1 MGLFDFFTQKIGIDL
16 GTSNTLVYVN
26 NKGIIVNEPSV
37 VAINTISYEVCAV
50 GDGAKA
56 MLDRTPKTIKA
67 TRPLQNGVIADFE
80 ITRAMIK
87 YFVAKA
93 LNKKMFIKSNI
104 VISVP
109 VGVTS
114 IERRAVEEVAYDS
127 GARKVKLV
135 EEPMAAAIGAG
146 LNVDQPVGNMIVDIG
161 GGTTEIAVISL
172 GGIVESDSLRI
183 AGDDIDVNIKEYV
196 KNKYKMDIGIV
207 TAENIKIVLGNA
219 SKEYY
224 EDYKVNK
231 IKNDKTDK
239 TDKNDN
245 KESNDNVD
253 SKANIENTDK
263 IHKVDK
269 IDKTDSNKASNNV
282 PMQMEIRGRDI
293 VSGLPLKMTI
303 TSDEIREAI
312 IETINSIVNGIKRVL
327 ERTPPE
333 LSSDIYTN
341 GIYLSGG
348 GALLKGLDRFIE
360 KETGIRVFIAE
371 NPLHSVA
378 LGAGKISE
386 NL

>member
-1 MGLFDFFTQKIGIDL
+1 MGFFDFFTQKIGIDL

-37 VAINTISYEVCAV
+37 VAINNLTREVCAV
-50 GDGAKA
+50 GEDAKA
-56 MLDRTPKTIKA
+56 MLDRTPKTISA
-67 TRPLQNGVIADFE
+67 IRPLKNGVIADFE

-87 YFVAKA
+87 YFITKA
-93 LNKKMFIKSNI
+93 LNKRRFIKSNI

-146 LNVDQPVGNMIVDIG
+146 LNVDQPIGNMVIDIG

-183 AGDDIDVNIKEYV
+183 AGDDIDMNIKEYV

-207 TAENIKIVLGNA
+207 TSEKIKMVLGNS

-224 EDYKVNK
+224 SRLRDIDNGDNNEDEEYK
-231 IKNDKTDK
+231 KN
-239 TDKNDN
+239 
-245 KESNDNVD
+245 
-253 SKANIENTDK
+253 ENTFEL
-263 IHKVDK
+263 
-269 IDKTDSNKASNNV
+269 
-282 PMQMEIRGRDI
+282 MEIRGRDI
-293 VSGLPLKMTI
+293 VSGLPLKITI

-312 IETINSIVNGIKRVL
+312 IETINSIVNAIKRVL

-333 LSSDIYTN
+333 LSSDIYSN

-348 GALLKGLDRFIE
+348 GALLKGLDIYIE
-360 KETGIRVFIAE
+360 KETGLKVFVAD
-371 NPLHSVA
+371 NPLQSVA
-378 LGAGKISE
+378 LGAGKICE

>member
-26 NKGIIVNEPSV
+26 NKGITLNEPSV
-37 VAINTISYEVCAV
+37 VAINTASYEVCAV
-50 GDGAKA
+50 GADAKA
-56 MLDRTPKTIKA
+56 MLERTPKTIKA
-67 TRPLQNGVIADFE
+67 IRPLQNGVIADFE

-87 YFVAKA
+87 YFITKA
-93 LNKKMFIKSNI
+93 LNKKRFIKSNI

-114 IERRAVEEVAYDS
+114 IERRAVEEVAYDA

-146 LNVDQPVGNMIVDIG
+146 LNVDQPVGNMVVDIG

-183 AGDDIDVNIKEYV
+183 AGDDIDINIKDYV
-196 KNKYKMDIGIV
+196 KSKYKMDIGIV
-207 TAENIKIVLGNA
+207 TAENIKKALGNA
-219 SKEYY
+219 SKDYY
-224 EDYKVNK
+224 KKIIIEPDENNDSNEADDIEANEDNEDKK
-231 IKNDKTDK
+231 GKKDKNDKKDG
-239 TDKNDN
+239 KN
-245 KESNDNVD
+245 K
-253 SKANIENTDK
+253 
-263 IHKVDK
+263 K
-269 IDKTDSNKASNNV
+269 IDSAQ
-282 PMQMEIRGRDI
+282 QMEIRGRDI
-293 VSGLPLKMTI
+293 VSGLPLKISI
-303 TSDEIREAI
+303 TSDEMREAI
-312 IETINSIVNGIKRVL
+312 LETVNSIVNAVKRVL

-348 GALLKGLDRFIE
+348 GALLKGLDIFIE
-360 KETGIRVFIAE
+360 KETGIKVFIAD
-371 NPLHSVA
+371 NPLQSVA
-378 LGAGKISE
+378 MGAGKISE

>member
-16 GTSNTLVYVN
+16 GTSNTLIYVN

-37 VAINTISYEVCAV
+37 VAINILSNEVCAV
-50 GDGAKA
+50 GDDAKA
-56 MLDRTPKTIKA
+56 MLDRTPKTISA
-67 TRPLQNGVIADFE
+67 IRPLKNGVIADFE

-87 YFVAKA
+87 YFITKA
-93 LNKKMFIKSNI
+93 LNKKRFIKSNI

-114 IERRAVEEVAYDS
+114 IERRAVEEVAYDA

-146 LNVDQPVGNMIVDIG
+146 LNVDQPVGNMVVDIG

-183 AGDDIDVNIKEYV
+183 AGDDIDINIKDYV
-196 KNKYKMDIGIV
+196 KSKYKMDIGIV
-207 TAENIKIVLGNA
+207 TAENIKKALGNA
-219 SKEYY
+219 SKDYY
-224 EDYKVNK
+224 KKIIIEPDENNDSNEADDIEANEDNEDKK
-231 IKNDKTDK
+231 GKKDKNDKKDG
-239 TDKNDN
+239 KN
-245 KESNDNVD
+245 K
-253 SKANIENTDK
+253 
-263 IHKVDK
+263 K
-269 IDKTDSNKASNNV
+269 IDSAQ
-282 PMQMEIRGRDI
+282 QMEIRGRDI
-293 VSGLPLKMTI
+293 VSGLPLKISI
-303 TSDEIREAI
+303 TSDEMREAI
-312 IETINSIVNGIKRVL
+312 LETVNSIVNAVKRVL

-348 GALLKGLDRFIE
+348 GALLKGLDIFIE
-360 KETGIRVFIAE
+360 KETGIKVFIAD
-371 NPLHSVA
+371 NPLQSVA
-378 LGAGKISE
+378 MGAGKISE

>member
-1 MGLFDFFTQKIGIDL
+1 MGFFDFFTQKIGIDL

-37 VAINTISYEVCAV
+37 VAINTLSNEVCAV
-50 GDGAKA
+50 GSDAKA

-67 TRPLQNGVIADFE
+67 IRPLQSGVIADFE

-87 YFVAKA
+87 YFIAKA
-93 LNKKMFIKSNI
+93 LNKKRFIKSNI

-114 IERRAVEEVAYDS
+114 IERRAVEEVAYDA

-146 LNVDQPVGNMIVDIG
+146 LNVDQPIGNMVIDIG

-183 AGDDIDVNIKEYV
+183 AGDDIDINIKEYV
-196 KNKYKMDIGIV
+196 KSKYKMDIGIV
-207 TAENIKIVLGNA
+207 TAEKIKMVLGNA
-219 SKEYY
+219 SKDYY
-224 EDYKVNK
+224 EKK
-231 IKNDKTDK
+231 IKDLDEDVEYSIDNE
-239 TDKNDN
+239 DN
-245 KESNDNVD
+245 KDSEENKEINNNDGFQ
-253 SKANIENTDK
+253 
-263 IHKVDK
+263 
-269 IDKTDSNKASNNV
+269 
-282 PMQMEIRGRDI
+282 QMEIRGRDI

-312 IETINSIVNGIKRVL
+312 IETINSIVNAIKRVL

-333 LSSDIYTN
+333 LSADIYVN

-348 GALLKGLDRFIE
+348 GALLKGLNIYIE
-360 KETGIRVFIAE
+360 RQTGIKVFVAD
-371 NPLHSVA
+371 NPLQSVA
-378 LGAGKISE
+378 LGAGKICE

>member
-26 NKGIIVNEPSV
+26 NKGITLNEPSV
-37 VAINTISYEVCAV
+37 VAINTTSYEVCAV
-50 GDGAKA
+50 GFDAKA
-56 MLDRTPKTIKA
+56 MLERTPKTIRA
-67 TRPLQNGVIADFE
+67 IRPLQNGVIADFE

-87 YFVAKA
+87 YFITKA
-93 LNKKMFIKSNI
+93 LNKKRFIKSNI

-114 IERRAVEEVAYDS
+114 IERRAVEEVAYDA

-146 LNVDQPVGNMIVDIG
+146 LNVDQPIGNMIVDIG

-183 AGDDIDVNIKEYV
+183 AGDDIDINIKEYI

-207 TAENIKIVLGNA
+207 TAENIKKVLGNA

-224 EDYKVNK
+224 KRIIDSDERIESKEANEDNEDFEINEDNK
-231 IKNDKTDK
+231 DKKDLKDKKDKKEKKDEKENKKTDY
-239 TDKNDN
+239 
-245 KESNDNVD
+245 VQ
-253 SKANIENTDK
+253 
-263 IHKVDK
+263 
-269 IDKTDSNKASNNV
+269 
-282 PMQMEIRGRDI
+282 QMEIRGRDI
-293 VSGLPLKMTI
+293 VSGLPLKITI
-303 TSDEIREAI
+303 TSDEVREAI
-312 IETINSIVNGIKRVL
+312 LETVNSIVNAIKRVL

-348 GALLKGLDRFIE
+348 GALLKGLDIYLE
-360 KETGIRVFIAE
+360 KETGIKVFIAD
-371 NPLHSVA
+371 NPLQSVA

-386 NL
+386 EL

>member
-1 MGLFDFFTQKIGIDL
+1 MGFFDFFTQKIGIDL

-26 NKGIIVNEPSV
+26 NKGITVNEPSV
-37 VAINTISYEVCAV
+37 VAINTISNEVCAV
-50 GDGAKA
+50 GNDAKA
-56 MLDRTPKTIKA
+56 MLERTPKTISA
-67 TRPLQNGVIADFE
+67 IRPLQNGVIADFE

-87 YFVAKA
+87 YFITKA
-93 LNKKMFIKSNI
+93 LNKKRFIKSNI

-146 LNVDQPVGNMIVDIG
+146 LNVDQPMGNMVVDIG

-183 AGDDIDVNIKEYV
+183 AGDDIDMNIKEYV

-207 TAENIKIVLGNA
+207 TAEKIKMYLGNA
-219 SKEYY
+219 SKGYY
-224 EDYKVNK
+224 DRLKNIDNED
-231 IKNDKTDK
+231 
-239 TDKNDN
+239 NDN
-245 KESNDNVD
+245 ED
-253 SKANIENTDK
+253 ENNEENEDK
-263 IHKVDK
+263 FE
-269 IDKTDSNKASNNV
+269 
-282 PMQMEIRGRDI
+282 QMEIRGRDI
-293 VSGLPLKMTI
+293 VSGLPLKITM

-312 IETINSIVNGIKRVL
+312 IETVNSIVNAIKRVL

-333 LSSDIYTN
+333 LSSDIYSN

-348 GALLKGLDRFIE
+348 GALLKGLGLYIE
-360 KETGIRVFIAE
+360 KETGLKVFVAD
-371 NPLHSVA
+371 NPLQSVA
-378 LGAGKISE
+378 LGAGKICE

>member
-1 MGLFDFFTQKIGIDL
+1 MGFFDFFTQKIGIDL

-37 VAINTISYEVCAV
+37 VAINTLSNEVCAV
-50 GDGAKA
+50 GSDAKA
-56 MLDRTPKTIKA
+56 MLDRTPKTIRA
-67 TRPLQNGVIADFE
+67 IRPLQSGVIADFE

-87 YFVAKA
+87 YFIAKA
-93 LNKKMFIKSNI
+93 LNKKRFIKSNI

-114 IERRAVEEVAYDS
+114 IERRAVEEVAYDA

-146 LNVDQPVGNMIVDIG
+146 LNVDQPIGNMVIDIG

-183 AGDDIDVNIKEYV
+183 AGDDIDINIKEYV
-196 KNKYKMDIGIV
+196 KSKYKMDIGIV
-207 TAENIKIVLGNA
+207 TAEKIKMVLGNA
-219 SKEYY
+219 SKDYY
-224 EDYKVNK
+224 EKK
-231 IKNDKTDK
+231 IKDLDEDVEYSIDNE
-239 TDKNDN
+239 DN
-245 KESNDNVD
+245 KDSEENKETNNNDGFQ
-253 SKANIENTDK
+253 
-263 IHKVDK
+263 
-269 IDKTDSNKASNNV
+269 
-282 PMQMEIRGRDI
+282 QMEIRGRDI

-312 IETINSIVNGIKRVL
+312 IETINSIVNAIKRVL

-333 LSSDIYTN
+333 LSADIYVN

-348 GALLKGLDRFIE
+348 GALLKGLNIYIE
-360 KETGIRVFIAE
+360 RQTGIKVFVAD
-371 NPLHSVA
+371 NPLQSVA
-378 LGAGKISE
+378 LGAGKICE